1 MYKKKKICTN
11 CRVYRFE
18 KRKKAKM
25 QHCVVQIPQYHNPMT
40 NYYPTPVPY
49 HYQVTTPAA
58 QKARTYELE
67 DYSRDFVP
75 SKKVKPNY
83 FKKQCSYSTFLLT

>member
-1 MYKKKKICTN
+1 MQLRKCTRKRKYVQIAGCTVSKK
-11 CRVYRFE
+11 E
-18 KRKKAKM
+18 KKAKM

-67 DYSRDFVP
+67 DYSRDFV
-75 SKKVKPNY
+75 SSNKVVTTEL
-83 FKKQCSYSTFLLT
+83 S